1 MHPDNATV
9 TGKSEMTDN
18 GSETGFDAKTA
29 MAGLDGWRIND
40 SGAIEKSFK
49 FEDFSRAFAF
59 MARVALLAEK
69 ANHHPDWSNSYNR
82 VDIALKTHDKGSL
95 TQKDIELAGAI
106 DAL

>member
-1 MHPDNATV
+1 
-9 TGKSEMTDN
+9 MTDKQ
-18 GSETGFDAKTA
+18 SPAAFDAKAA
-29 MAGLDGWRIND
+29 MAGLEGWRIND
-40 SGAIEKSFK
+40 IGAIEKSFK

-82 VDIALKTHDKGSL
+82 VVIALKTHDKDSL
-95 TQKDIELAGAI
+95 TQKDIDLATAI